1 MPQFPLWAKLWW
13 RTVVEFSCKFF
24 QEGKMKGWIG
34 SNFWESLQKRGRE
47 LTKMIV
53 MFDIFLPSDFTIHK
67 TFNEKAAPR

>member
-1 MPQFPLWAKLWW
+1 
-13 RTVVEFSCKFF
+13 
-24 QEGKMKGWIG
+24 MKGWIG